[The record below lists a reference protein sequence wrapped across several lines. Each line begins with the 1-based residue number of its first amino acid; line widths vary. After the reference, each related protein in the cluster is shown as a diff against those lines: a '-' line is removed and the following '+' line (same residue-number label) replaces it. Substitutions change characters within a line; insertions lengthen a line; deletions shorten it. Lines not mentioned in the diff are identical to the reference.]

1 MTAYATLPSYPGYG
15 IYQDGVIRRLRD
27 DKEMLPHNVVTLW
40 VRGRAVTVDPGWL
53 RALAWGDDSAT
64 DAPAPAPAVEAPLLS
79 DTAPDA
85 AGDAGEW
92 RPVPGIVGYEISRQG
107 MVRNRRTH
115 RVSKLSTHPGNPNIP
130 CFKTRQLNVL
140 LEEAYG
146 PGAAQVAGLP
156 APDMQRV
163 ARGRASTGKKEWAA
177 CVQDKAVLKRGQ
189 RRCTTCGKPT
199 INYRCH
205 ACWRALRGFGASCA
219 QDDGMEI

>member
-40 VRGRAVTVDPGWL
+40 VRGRAVTVDPEWL

-64 DAPAPAPAVEAPLLS
+64 DASAPAPAVEAPLLS

-92 RPVPGIVGYEISRQG
+92 RPVP
-107 MVRNRRTH
+107 
-115 RVSKLSTHPGNPNIP
+115 
-130 CFKTRQLNVL
+130 
-140 LEEAYG
+140 
-146 PGAAQVAGLP
+146 
-156 APDMQRV
+156 DMQRV
-163 ARGRASTGKKEWAA
+163 SRSRASTGKKEWAA
-177 CVQDKAVLKRGQ
+177 CVQDKALLKGGQ
-189 RRCTTCGKPT
+189 RRCATCGKAT
-199 INYRCH
+199 TNYRCY
-205 ACWRALRGFGASCA
+205 ACWRSLRGFGAA